1 MQCRSI
7 HCTVEQQAVELGV
20 VLNVD
25 FAFATLHFV
34 QRNGDILEQVAAVV
48 GTKTDDAVA
57 GVQRKLDE
65 LKAAHD
71 ELKVMRARLASGR
84 AVELAAE
91 AVNGVVV
98 ARVDGI
104 TANDLRD
111 LAVAVRQL
119 SGIQAVVLGGVTDT
133 GGVSIV
139 GATATSLKANA
150 GDLIKDAAKAVG
162 GGGGGGFGGGNG
174 GGGGRRGGGGGGG
187 YGGGNGG
194 GGGGRSFG
202 R

>member
-1 MQCRSI
+1 V
-7 HCTVEQQAVELGV
+7 TGV
-20 VLNVD
+20 N
-25 FAFATLHFV
+25 TLHFV
-34 QRNGDILEQVAAVV
+34 QRNGDILEQVAAVI

-65 LKAAHD
+65 LKAAQD

-84 AVELAAE
+84 AVELAAD
-91 AVNGVVV
+91 AVNGIVV

-111 LAVAVRQL
+111 LAVAVRQQ
-119 SGIQAVVLGGVTDT
+119 SGISAVVLGGVTDT

-139 GATATSLKANA
+139 GATATALKANA

-162 GGGGGGFGGGNG
+162 GGGGGKGDIATAGGKNSEALDEALAIAREKAAAIIGSLG
-174 GGGGRRGGGGGGG
+174 
-187 YGGGNGG
+187 
-194 GGGGRSFG
+194 
-202 R
+202 